1 MKHKDHVRSFR
12 ESVMVWDSVLVKEVT
27 FEQGGSG
34 CDLILRDSA
43 PSHRL

>member
-1 MKHKDHVRSFR
+1 MEHKDHVCSFR
-12 ESVMVWDSVLVKEVT
+12 ESVMVWDSVLVEEVT

-34 CDLILRDSA
+34 CDLILRDSV